1 MRSRLTPDG
10 EKLIITTT
18 EGYIIVIHDLDL
30 STLSQDLSGFK
41 PSLYRVM
48 QTRGFPLPQACKY
61 NSLFTRKT
69 NRVELISDFPPW
81 NDAEMIAS
89 LDVSMAAFRLI
100 CLIMIIH
107 IIRRIYQ
114 NVYSL
119 FYGFRVQ
126 IILQTTSQT
135 IKLEQE

>member
-10 EKLIITTT
+10 EKLVITTT
-18 EGYIIVIHDLDL
+18 EGYIIIIHDLDL

-48 QTRGFPLPQACKY
+48 QTRGSPLAQACKY

-89 LDVSMAAFRLI
+89 LDVRHLYSFFKNSLADWLSV
-100 CLIMIIH
+100 
-107 IIRRIYQ
+107 Y
-114 NVYSL
+114 NVMQS
-119 FYGFRVQ
+119 
-126 IILQTTSQT
+126 T
-135 IKLEQE
+135 IV